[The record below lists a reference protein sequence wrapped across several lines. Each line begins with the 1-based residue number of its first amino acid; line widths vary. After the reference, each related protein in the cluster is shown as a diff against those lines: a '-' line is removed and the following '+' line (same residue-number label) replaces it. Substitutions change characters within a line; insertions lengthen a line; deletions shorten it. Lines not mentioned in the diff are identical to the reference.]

1 MHSSRVFKRA
11 AFGLTLVVFATTWI
25 APRWP
30 VEQALHSSLTVIGLV
45 WLVLHHRRWP
55 MRDGDFAAICF
66 FMIVHS
72 IAARWLYS
80 NVPYDAWFQAAFDW
94 SPKTAFGWE
103 RNHADRLIH
112 LLFGLCFTPAL
123 CRVLRQQW
131 PLTARQSYWLGILL
145 IMAISLVYEWFEWA
159 IALTLSPDEA
169 EAYNGQQGDLWD
181 AHMDMLLAT
190 IGAVATWLWIDRQPQ
205 HLHTRE

>member
-1 MHSSRVFKRA
+1 MGALKRA
-11 AFGLTLVVFATTWI
+11 VFGLTLIIFAITWI

-30 VEQALHSSLTVIGLV
+30 VEQALHGSLTVIGLV
-45 WLVLHHRRWP
+45 WLVVHNRRWP
-55 MRDGDFAAICF
+55 IRDGDFAAICF

-80 NVPYDAWFQAAFDW
+80 NVPYDAWLRTAFDW
-94 SPKTAFGWE
+94 SPQAAFAWE

-112 LLFGLCFTPAL
+112 LLFGLCFTAAL
-123 CRVLRQQW
+123 CRFLRQHW
-131 PLTARQSYWLGILL
+131 SLTVRQSYWLGILL
-145 IMAISLVYEWFEWA
+145 VMSISLVYEWFEWA
-159 IALTLSPDEA
+159 IALTLSPENA

-190 IGAVATWLWIDRQPQ
+190 IGAVATWLWMDRQPQ